1 MEGKRFSDMYPDI
14 KGMFTADCVPADAMN
29 PFQKQTYT
37 ARLLVALSGDAVFFA
52 DGKSYT
58 VSTGSVLY
66 MPPHQLYS
74 TVFRTR
80 FVVRQI
86 CFDFFPYRPDDAPYT
101 QILIGDEYDARYMG
115 TPVRFT
121 DTDVFDTPF
130 VTDGHPELLSTV
142 MTLWKEYE
150 ERRIGYMVR
159 ARALLAEILVALYR
173 AKMAVPDADSPV
185 GSLLAYIN
193 AHCGDALTREE
204 LAERFHYHPNHINR
218 LVRQA
223 TGMTLHSYISETRVR
238 RAAEYLRDT
247 TLSVTEIAHILSFCD
262 SSYFSAVFQKYTGI
276 TPRAYRVRCMGET
289 GAQPILP

>member
-1 MEGKRFSDMYPDI
+1 MEEKRFSDIHPDI
-14 KGMFTADCVPADAMN
+14 KGLFTAECVPADKMN
-29 PFQKQTYT
+29 LLQKQTYT
-37 ARLLVALSGDAVFFA
+37 ARLLVVLSGDAVFFA

-66 MPPHQLYS
+66 MPPHQPYS

-86 CFDFFPYRPDDAPYT
+86 CFDFFPYRPDDVPYM

-115 TPVRFT
+115 APIHFT
-121 DTDVFDTPF
+121 DTDVFDRPF
-130 VTDGHPELLSTV
+130 VTDGHPELLSTT
-142 MTLWKEYE
+142 MTLWKEYA
-150 ERRIGYMVR
+150 ERRIGYQVR
-159 ARALLAEILVALYR
+159 TRALLAESLVTLYR
-173 AKMAVPDADSPV
+173 AKMAVLDADSPV

-193 AHCGDALTREE
+193 EHCSDMLTREE

-247 TLSVTEIAHILSFCD
+247 TMSVTEIAHTLSFCD
-262 SSYFSAVFQKYTGI
+262 SSYFSTVFQKYTGI
-276 TPRAYRVRCMGET
+276 TPRAYRIRCMQSGNNV
-289 GAQPILP
+289 